1 MILHA
6 TMPRLLGQ
14 SELSSG
20 KEKQRISLP
29 SFTLLAQLLQADW
42 MLLLEMQTNF
52 IHPCTNHSV
61 KCQPEKETSVEIIL
75 FIRILG

>member
-29 SFTLLAQLLQADW
+29 SFTLLAQLLQDRLDATLRDANKFHTS
-42 MLLLEMQTNF
+42 LHKSFSEMST
-52 IHPCTNHSV
+52 
-61 KCQPEKETSVEIIL
+61 
-75 FIRILG
+75 